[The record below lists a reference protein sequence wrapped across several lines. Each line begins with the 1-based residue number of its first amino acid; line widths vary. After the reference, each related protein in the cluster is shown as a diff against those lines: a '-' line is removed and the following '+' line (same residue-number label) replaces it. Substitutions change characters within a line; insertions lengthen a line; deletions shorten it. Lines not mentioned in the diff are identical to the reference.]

1 MKIIFIVLYYTVK
14 LHYFQFLMNKEDKQE
29 IKLRIKSEIK
39 KTKLAVEEYKES
51 TKPISPENAIGRVSR
66 MDAINNKS
74 VVEAAL
80 RKAEEKL
87 NKLLLVEDKIEDKD
101 FGFCLRCGK
110 QIPIG
115 RIRLMPQNRNCVGC
129 AQ

>member
-1 MKIIFIVLYYTVK
+1 
-14 LHYFQFLMNKEDKQE
+14 MNKEDKQD
-29 IKLRIKSEIK
+29 IK
-39 KTKLAVEEYKES
+39 KRILEQLKKTEELILDYKES

-80 RKAEEKL
+80 RKAEEKF
-87 NKLLLVEDKIEDKD
+87 NKLKLVLDKVNDAD
-101 FGFCLRCGK
+101 FGLCMRCGNP
-110 QIPIG
+110 IPIG
-115 RIRLMPQNRNCVGC
+115 RILLIPQSRNCVRC

>member
-1 MKIIFIVLYYTVK
+1 
-14 LHYFQFLMNKEDKQE
+14 MNKEDKQD
-29 IKLRIKSEIK
+29 IK
-39 KTKLAVEEYKES
+39 KRILEELKKTEELILDYKES

-74 VVEAAL
+74 VVESAL
-80 RKAEEKL
+80 RKAEEKF
-87 NKLLLVEDKIEDKD
+87 NKLKLVLDKVNDAD
-101 FGFCLRCGK
+101 FGLCMRCGN

-115 RIRLMPQNRNCVGC
+115 RILLMPQSRNCVRC